1 MKRTKKLDIAK
12 ESAEWVSPMVSTLV
26 PSPSEA
32 MIKIGAL
39 LRLEVEYWNSSAFWS
54 KENALLI
61 VNDVDPRK
69 VDPTS
74 NEHVIFLRILNI
86 LGTEKKFIDHF
97 GEQLPYKETPHF
109 WLKMAIQTGLLSEEA
124 ASARFGRNLT
134 CPGEDSQPAEQ
145 TSANLKQ
152 RKSMKASDKLIR
164 AAHKKVVKE
173 RLSLTKAAAWIEE
186 QIGDSYSRQAMKD
199 RFHSLGLSY
208 SKR

>member
-12 ESAEWVSPMVSTLV
+12 ESAEWVSPVASALV

-32 MIKIGAL
+32 MIKIGAV
-39 LRLEVEYWNSSAFWS
+39 LRLEVDYWNSSAFWS
-54 KENALLI
+54 KNNALLI

-74 NEHVIFLRILNI
+74 NEHVVFLRLLNI
-86 LGTEKKFIDHF
+86 LGTEKRFVDHF
-97 GEQLPYKETPHF
+97 GEQLPDKETPHF
-109 WLKMAIQTGLLSEEA
+109 WLQMAIRTGLLSEVA
-124 ASARFGRNLT
+124 ANARFGRNLT

-152 RKSMKASDKLIR
+152 RRSMKASDKLIR
-164 AAHKKVVKE
+164 AAHKKVDKE
-173 RLSLTKAAAWIEE
+173 GWSLTQAAAWIEE
-186 QIGDSYSRQAMKD
+186 QIGDSYSRQAMTD
-199 RFHSLGLSY
+199 RFHTLGLSY

>member
-32 MIKIGAL
+32 MIKTVAL

-86 LGTEKKFIDHF
+86 LGTEKRFVDHF

-109 WLKMAIQTGLLSEEA
+109 WLQLAIQTGLLSEVA
-124 ASARFGRNLT
+124 ANARFGRNLT

-152 RKSMKASDKLIR
+152 RRSMKASDKLIR
-164 AAHKKVVKE
+164 VAHKKVVKE
-173 RLSLTKAAAWIEE
+173 RLSLTTAAAWIGE
-186 QIGDSYSRQAMKD
+186 QIGDSYSRQAMKA

>member
-32 MIKIGAL
+32 MIKIRAL

-86 LGTEKKFIDHF
+86 LGTEKKFNDHF

-152 RKSMKASDKLIR
+152 RKSTKASDKLIR
-164 AAHKKVVKE
+164 AAHKKVDKE
-173 RLSLTKAAAWIEE
+173 GWTLTKAAAWIEE

-199 RFHSLGLSY
+199 RFDSLGLSY

>member
-12 ESAEWVSPMVSTLV
+12 ESAEWVSPMASALV
-26 PSPSEA
+26 PSPSEV
-32 MIKIGAL
+32 MIKIGAV

-61 VNDVDPRK
+61 VNDVEPRK

-109 WLKMAIQTGLLSEEA
+109 WLKIAIQTGLLSEEA

-152 RKSMKASDKLIR
+152 CKSMKASDKLIR

-186 QIGDSYSRQAMKD
+186 QIGDSYSRQAMKA